1 MGRLLPECSG
11 LVRTSAMTLAIP
23 AHDKATVDALGIQVS
38 KS

>member
-1 MGRLLPECSG
+1 MGRLLPECSDN
-11 LVRTSAMTLAIP
+11 VRASATALTES